1 MATVP
6 QTRRTFLTTLT
17 LLLGSAALLGRYL
30 TPRLPSQ
37 RRVLARAN
45 TSDIPVGGA
54 LVYQEARL
62 ALIRNNDD
70 IYALSLVCTHL
81 GCTLNVSGEQ
91 LSCPCHGSRFDRRGN
106 LLHGPADRPLQRLRV
121 EKRGDMIEVL
131 AE

>member
-6 QTRRTFLTTLT
+6 QSRRTFLTTLT
-17 LLLGSAALLGRYL
+17 LLLGSATLLHRYL
-30 TPRLPSQ
+30 LPAIPPQ
-37 RRVLARAN
+37 RRVLARAA
-45 TSDIPVGGA
+45 TSDIPDGGA

-62 ALIRNNDD
+62 ALIRDNNE

-106 LLHGPADRPLQRLRV
+106 LLQGPANRPLKRLTV
-121 EKRGDMIEVL
+121 EKRGDMVEVL
-131 AE
+131 AG